1 METVECVQI
10 KFLPPNTTS
19 LIQPMDQ
26 DLHLS
31 FLSSYINNWKSDGLD
46 LKQFAV
52 TRSVIMFMIN
62 CSDSL

>member
-1 METVECVQI
+1 MIYYT
-10 KFLPPNTTS
+10 FL
-19 LIQPMDQ
+19 

-31 FLSSYINNWKSDGLD
+31 FLSSYINNWKSDGFD

-62 CSDSL
+62 CNDSL